1 MQRNPTPTPPEQLYP
16 RRLAARALA
25 LVLDS
30 YGLTAVALR
39 FNPDDARECLPG
51 LEEGE
56 VIFGEDIVRRWS
68 PLATVFVHG
77 TSARVIVEEVEA
89 LIRSNH
95 RRDFEGPESVGIFP
109 RPGCPDIDV
118 TVDIAEVIQRDGE
131 LLRTTPQRLSHPAS
145 RPLHIPQVL
154 GRSDGGRR

>member
-56 VIFGEDIVRRWS
+56 VYGIKMEWVFDEHKEAGEK
-68 PLATVFVHG
+68 
-77 TSARVIVEEVEA
+77 
-89 LIRSNH
+89 
-95 RRDFEGPESVGIFP
+95 
-109 RPGCPDIDV
+109 
-118 TVDIAEVIQRDGE
+118 
-131 LLRTTPQRLSHPAS
+131 
-145 RPLHIPQVL
+145 
-154 GRSDGGRR
+154 